1 MALFEPFRAIG
12 HIVDDV
18 PFAVQRRGRE
28 TYATVSVGN
37 AWQIYNTAKLTVVL
51 IGPQL
56 PRSIT
61 ALACAGD
68 VTLAALEGGDI
79 VETRRVHVTGVYRGH
94 TGSVVAMQVLG
105 STLLTLSTDGTLRA
119 WTLGERAAPLQT
131 LELGPGF
138 TPSTLAHPDTYLN
151 KVVVGSAEGR
161 LQLWNFSTGTLLH
174 EFRGLGSGIRVLA
187 PSPALDVIGL
197 GLADGR
203 VVLLDLRHDEV
214 VAEFSNAAG
223 TGASAAGLL
232 GNTAGAAAAGAP
244 GGGAVTAL
252 AFRTGPG
259 VPLLAAGGA
268 CGAVTLWDLEKRRL
282 HSVLRDAH
290 DAGVTR
296 LHFFVGEPRLM
307 SAGRDNA
314 AKQWVLDGADGA
326 PRLLR
331 FRAGHAAPPAL
342 VRHYGAGRA
351 LLSAGEDRTFRLFS
365 AVADAQSRELSQ
377 RHLERR
383 AKRARV
389 AREELRLPRVVAL
402 AAGDAR
408 ERDWANV
415 VTAHAGEARA
425 FTWRLA
431 HAVLGE
437 HAHGE
442 AAPRDAVTAV
452 ALSACGNF
460 AVVGSADGAVH
471 RYNMQ
476 SGLHRGEYQRQAG
489 GGDAASEATAGR
501 PSPAHDGAVAGLAS
515 DGANRWLVSGGEDG
529 ALRTWDFKRC
539 GLTGEL
545 GVGAAVQRLACH
557 PASGLVAVAPADLM
571 LRIYDVEAQ
580 RLVRRFEGHLDRVTD
595 LQFSED
601 CRWLL
606 SSSMDGTLRVWDIPG
621 SQLLQVLDMGGVVTS
636 LSLSPAQDLLATTGQ
651 GSRGI
656 NLWANQLIYGAG
668 GDIVPGSRVR
678 HAHLPALALE
688 ISAGEGADA
697 LATLR
702 DASSSEDEEEGGGA
716 ASTPALRLEDEVA
729 GAAWAKRTPSGA
741 PAPLAPAMLTLS
753 LLPRSQWQSLAHLDV
768 DGGEEPSPGDGE
780 EPALAAAAMAAWGGS
795 EDEDAA
801 NGDEDVADGDEDA
814 EADADAD
821 ANAKPRRKHHPQS
834 RAVLGLLRTLTPV
847 QVDGEVR
854 ALTRLAEP
862 GQDGGEGERLVD
874 ALLAFLEA
882 QLCAGSCFDLV
893 QALLRLTLDV
903 HAGAILS
910 SPSLQRRA
918 AGLAAQLRASWQ
930 RVDDALNSTRC
941 VLGLL
946 GNLQP

>member
-187 PSPALDVIGL
+187 PSPALD
-197 GLADGR
+197 
-203 VVLLDLRHDEV
+203 
-214 VAEFSNAAG
+214 
-223 TGASAAGLL
+223 
-232 GNTAGAAAAGAP
+232 
-244 GGGAVTAL
+244 
-252 AFRTGPG
+252 
-259 VPLLAAGGA
+259 
-268 CGAVTLWDLEKRRL
+268 
-282 HSVLRDAH
+282 
-290 DAGVTR
+290 
-296 LHFFVGEPRLM
+296 
-307 SAGRDNA
+307 
-314 AKQWVLDGADGA
+314 
-326 PRLLR
+326 
-331 FRAGHAAPPAL
+331 
-342 VRHYGAGRA
+342 
-351 LLSAGEDRTFRLFS
+351 
-365 AVADAQSRELSQ
+365 
-377 RHLERR
+377 
-383 AKRARV
+383 
-389 AREELRLPRVVAL
+389 
-402 AAGDAR
+402 
-408 ERDWANV
+408 
-415 VTAHAGEARA
+415 ARA

-437 HAHGE
+437 HVLEPPGRRRRGGGASGQAHGE

-656 NLWANQLIYGAG
+656 NLWAYQLIYGAG

-678 HAHLPALALE
+678 HAHLPALAVDPEGEEEGAAARAAARSAAMLALTPRRVGAPDASSDSELE

-768 DGGEEPSPGDGE
+768 VKARNAPAEAPRKPEAAPFFLPSLAGARAGRDPVFVPGLGQDGGEEPSPGDGE

-834 RAVLGLLRTLTPV
+834 RVRGLGGASAPGRAPTLAALLAAPRPGSDEAVLGLLRTLTPV
-847 QVDGEVR
+847 QVDGE
-854 ALTRLAEP
+854 
-862 GQDGGEGERLVD
+862 DGGEGERLVD

>member
-437 HAHGE
+437 HVLEPPGRRRRGGGASGQAHGE

-678 HAHLPALALE
+678 HAHLPALAVDP
-688 ISAGEGADA
+688 EG
-697 LATLR
+697 
-702 DASSSEDEEEGGGA
+702 EEEG
-716 ASTPALRLEDEVA
+716 
-729 GAAWAKRTPSGA
+729 
-741 PAPLAPAMLTLS
+741 
-753 LLPRSQWQSLAHLDV
+753 
-768 DGGEEPSPGDGE
+768 
-780 EPALAAAAMAAWGGS
+780 AAA
-795 EDEDAA
+795 
-801 NGDEDVADGDEDA
+801 
-814 EADADAD
+814 
-821 ANAKPRRKHHPQS
+821 
-834 RAVLGLLRTLTPV
+834 
-847 QVDGEVR
+847 
-854 ALTRLAEP
+854 
-862 GQDGGEGERLVD
+862 
-874 ALLAFLEA
+874 
-882 QLCAGSCFDLV
+882 
-893 QALLRLTLDV
+893 
-903 HAGAILS
+903 
-910 SPSLQRRA
+910 RA
-918 AGLAAQLRASWQ
+918 A
-930 RVDDALNSTRC
+930 
-941 VLGLL
+941 
-946 GNLQP
+946 